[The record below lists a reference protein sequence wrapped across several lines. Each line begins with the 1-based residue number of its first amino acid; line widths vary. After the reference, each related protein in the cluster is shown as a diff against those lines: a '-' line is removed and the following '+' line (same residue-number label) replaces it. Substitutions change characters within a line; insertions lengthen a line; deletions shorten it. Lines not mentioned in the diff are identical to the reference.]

1 MDNVM
6 PGMSGLEATRQLRAR
21 PALRGV
27 PIVAISA
34 SASSADRKRSLAAG
48 VDAFLN
54 KPIDL
59 DELLDHVA
67 TLLQLTWVHAGE
79 PAAGAA

>member
-1 MDNVM
+1 
-6 PGMSGLEATRQLRAR
+6 MSGLEAARRLRGH
-21 PALRGV
+21 PALRDV
-27 PIVAISA
+27 PIIAISA

-67 TLLQLTWVHAGE
+67 TLLQLTWVHSGE
-79 PAAGAA
+79 ADAPTA